1 METRA
6 NHAIIGA
13 FTLAVIAAAFAF
25 VYWFNGTSKSA
36 GHAYYAIV
44 FPGSVSGLNRGSTVL
59 FNGLRVGEVAKLE
72 LAPDNPSNVMVSI
85 DIDARTPMRKDTLAR
100 LEYSGITGVASIALT
115 GGSATAERLPNGQN
129 GNVAVIQGDRS
140 DFANLINTGTRI
152 AARADDV
159 LDKLNRAVDENSG
172 SLSNTLKNAEKFSK
186 ALADNADGVSQFL
199 TAMSD
204 AGRAIKPLAAKL
216 ETLTQDADGL
226 VKAVDPEKVKQIV
239 AQVTEISTKLN
250 AVAGKLDTT
259 FTNLNGFLAT
269 DDNKGMVGEISEAA
283 KSIKRLADNLD
294 MRTKEITSG
303 VVRFTGN
310 GLKQYEQLAIDARQ
324 TVSDVSRVFKS
335 LERNPQQ
342 LIFGAKEQP
351 QQQAPQGTAPT
362 SAPAARHGAAA
373 ERERAAAR

>member
-13 FTLAVIAAAFAF
+13 FTLAVFAAAFGF
-25 VYWFNGTSKSA
+25 VFWFNGASKSA

-44 FPGSVSGLNRGSTVL
+44 FPGSVSGLTRGSTVL
-59 FNGLRVGEVAKLE
+59 FNGLRIGEVSKLE

-115 GGSATAERLPNGQN
+115 GGSNNSERLPNGQN

-159 LDKLNRAVDENSG
+159 LDKVNRALDENVG
-172 SLSNTLKNAEKFSK
+172 AVNNTLKNVEVFSK
-186 ALADNADGVSQFL
+186 ALADNADGVRDFL
-199 TAMSD
+199 AATAD
-204 AGRAIKPLAAKL
+204 VGKAIKPLAAKL
-216 ETLTQDADGL
+216 ETLTADADGI
-226 VKAVDPEKVKQIV
+226 VKAIDPEKVKLIV
-239 AQVTEISTKLN
+239 AQVSEVSVKLN

-269 DDNKGMVGEISEAA
+269 EDNKGMVAEISDAA
-283 KSIKRLADNLD
+283 KSIKKLADNLD
-294 MRTKEITSG
+294 IRTKEITTG

-324 TVSDVSRVFKS
+324 TVSDVSRVFRS

-342 LIFGAKEQP
+342 IIWGAKEQP
-351 QQQAPQGTAPT
+351 QQQAPPPPAPGPR
-362 SAPAARHGAAA
+362 AGAAER

>member
-13 FTLAVIAAAFAF
+13 FTLAVFAAAFGF
-25 VYWFNGTSKSA
+25 VFWFNGASKSA

-44 FPGSVSGLNRGSTVL
+44 FPGSVSGLTRGSTVL
-59 FNGLRVGEVAKLE
+59 FNGLRIGEVSKLE

-115 GGSATAERLPNGQN
+115 GGSNNSERLPNGQN
-129 GNVAVIQGDRS
+129 GNAAIIQGDRS

-159 LDKLNRAVDENSG
+159 LDKVNRALDANVASVN
-172 SLSNTLKNAEKFSK
+172 NTLKNAEVFSK
-186 ALADNADGVSQFL
+186 ALADNADGVRDFL
-199 TAMSD
+199 AATAD
-204 AGRAIKPLAAKL
+204 VGKAIKPLAAKL
-216 ETLTQDADGL
+216 ETLTADADGI
-226 VKAVDPEKVKQIV
+226 VKAIDPEKVKLIV
-239 AQVTEISTKLN
+239 AQVSEISTKLN

-269 DDNKGMVGEISEAA
+269 DDNKGMVAEISDAA
-283 KSIKRLADNLD
+283 KSIKKLADNLD
-294 MRTKEITSG
+294 IRTKEITTG

-324 TVSDVSRVFKS
+324 TVSDVSRVFRS

-342 LIFGAKEQP
+342 IIWGAKEQP
-351 QQQAPQGTAPT
+351 QQAAP
-362 SAPAARHGAAA
+362 PAAPGPRAGASER

>member
-13 FTLAVIAAAFAF
+13 FTLAVIAAAFTF
-25 VYWFNGTSKSA
+25 VFWFNGAGKSA

-44 FPGSVSGLNRGSTVL
+44 FPGSVSGLSRGSTVL
-59 FNGLRVGEVAKLE
+59 FNGLRIGEVSKLE

-115 GGSATAERLPNGQN
+115 GGSNSSERLPNGQN
-129 GNVAVIQGDRS
+129 GNVAIIQGDRS
-140 DFANLINTGTRI
+140 EFANLINTGTRI

-159 LDKLNRAVDENSG
+159 LDKVTRVLDSNATSLN
-172 SLSNTLKNAEKFSK
+172 NTMKNAEKFSK
-186 ALADNADGVSQFL
+186 ALADNADGVSEFL

-216 ETLTQDADGL
+216 ETLTADADGI
-226 VKAVDPEKVKQIV
+226 VKAVDPEKVKLIV
-239 AQVTEISTKLN
+239 AQVSEISTKLN

-269 DDNKGMVGEISEAA
+269 DDNKGMIAEISEAA
-283 KSIKRLADNLD
+283 KSIKHLADNLD
-294 MRTKEITSG
+294 IRTKEITTG

-324 TVSDVSRVFKS
+324 TVNDVSRVFRS

-342 LIFGAKEQP
+342 IIWGAKEQP
-351 QQQAPQGTAPT
+351 AQATPV
-362 SAPAARHGAAA
+362 PARPP
-373 ERERAAAR
+373 ERAAAR

>member
-44 FPGSVSGLNRGSTVL
+44 FPGSVSGLTRGSTVL
-59 FNGLRVGEVAKLE
+59 FNGLRIGEVSKLE
-72 LAPDNPSNVMVSI
+72 LAPDNPSHVMVSI

-115 GGSATAERLPNGQN
+115 GGSATSERLPSGQN
-129 GNVAVIQGDRS
+129 GNVPVIQGDRS

-186 ALADNADGVSQFL
+186 ALADNADGVSEFL

-216 ETLTQDADGL
+216 EILTQDADGL
-226 VKAVDPEKVKQIV
+226 VKAVDPEKVKIIV

-294 MRTKEITSG
+294 IRTKEITTG

-342 LIFGAKEQP
+342 LIFGSKEQP
-351 QQQAPQGTAPT
+351 QQQPAPQAA
-362 SAPAARHGAAA
+362 APAPAGRHGAT

>member
-13 FTLAVIAAAFAF
+13 FTLAVFAAAFGF
-25 VYWFNGTSKSA
+25 VFWFNGASKSA

-44 FPGSVSGLNRGSTVL
+44 FPGSVSGLTRGSTVL
-59 FNGLRVGEVAKLE
+59 FNGLRIGEVSKLE

-115 GGSATAERLPNGQN
+115 GGSNNSERLPNGQN
-129 GNVAVIQGDRS
+129 GNIAVIHGDRS

-159 LDKLNRAVDENSG
+159 LDKVNRALDENVG
-172 SLSNTLKNAEKFSK
+172 AVNNTLKNVEVFSK
-186 ALADNADGVSQFL
+186 ALADNADGVRDFL
-199 TAMSD
+199 AATAD
-204 AGRAIKPLAAKL
+204 VGKAIKPLAAKL
-216 ETLTQDADGL
+216 ETLTADADGI
-226 VKAVDPEKVKQIV
+226 VKAIDPEKVRLIV
-239 AQVTEISTKLN
+239 AQVSEISVKLN

-269 DDNKGMVGEISEAA
+269 DDNKGMVAEISDAA
-283 KSIKRLADNLD
+283 KSIKKLADNLD
-294 MRTKEITSG
+294 IRTKEITTG

-324 TVSDVSRVFKS
+324 TVSDVSRVFRS

-342 LIFGAKEQP
+342 IIWGAKEQP
-351 QQQAPQGTAPT
+351 QQAPP
-362 SAPAARHGAAA
+362 PAAPGPRAGATER

>member
-13 FTLAVIAAAFAF
+13 FTLAVIASAFAF

-44 FPGSVSGLNRGSTVL
+44 FPGSVSGLTRGSTVL
-59 FNGLRVGEVAKLE
+59 FNGLRIGEVSKLE
-72 LAPDNPSNVMVSI
+72 LAPDNPSHVMVSI

-115 GGSATAERLPNGQN
+115 GGSATSERLPSGQN
-129 GNVAVIQGDRS
+129 GNVPVIQGDRY

-159 LDKLNRAVDENSG
+159 LDKLNRVVDENSG

-186 ALADNADGVSQFL
+186 ALADNADGVSEFL

-216 ETLTQDADGL
+216 EILTQDADGL
-226 VKAVDPEKVKQIV
+226 VKAVDPEKVKIIV

-294 MRTKEITSG
+294 IRTKEITTG

-342 LIFGAKEQP
+342 LIFGSKEQP
-351 QQQAPQGTAPT
+351 QQQPAPQAA
-362 SAPAARHGAAA
+362 APAPAGRHGAT

>member
-13 FTLAVIAAAFAF
+13 FTLAVFAAAFGF
-25 VYWFNGTSKSA
+25 VFWFNGASKSA

-44 FPGSVSGLNRGSTVL
+44 FPGSVSGLTRGSTVL
-59 FNGLRVGEVAKLE
+59 FNGLRIGEVSKLE

-115 GGSATAERLPNGQN
+115 GGSNNSERLPNGQN

-159 LDKLNRAVDENSG
+159 LDKVNRALDENVG
-172 SLSNTLKNAEKFSK
+172 AVNNTLKNVEVFSK
-186 ALADNADGVSQFL
+186 ALADNADGVRDFL
-199 TAMSD
+199 AATAD
-204 AGRAIKPLAAKL
+204 VGKAIKPLAAKL
-216 ETLTQDADGL
+216 ETLTADADGI
-226 VKAVDPEKVKQIV
+226 VKAIDPEKVKLIV
-239 AQVTEISTKLN
+239 AQVSEISVKLN

-269 DDNKGMVGEISEAA
+269 DDNKGMVAEISDAA
-283 KSIKRLADNLD
+283 KSIKKLADNLD
-294 MRTKEITSG
+294 IRTKEITTG

-324 TVSDVSRVFKS
+324 TVSDVSRVFRS

-342 LIFGAKEQP
+342 IIWGAKEQP
-351 QQQAPQGTAPT
+351 QQQAPPPPVPGPRAG
-362 SAPAARHGAAA
+362 SAER

>member
-6 NHAIIGA
+6 NHALIGA
-13 FTLAVIAAAFAF
+13 FTLGVLAAAFTF
-25 VYWFNGTSKSA
+25 VFWFNGASKSA

-44 FPGSVSGLNRGSTVL
+44 FPGSVSGLTRGSTVL
-59 FNGLRVGEVAKLE
+59 FNGLRIGEVSKLE

-115 GGSATAERLPNGQN
+115 GGSNNSERLPNGQN

-159 LDKLNRAVDENSG
+159 LNKLNHAVDENTG
-172 SLSNTLKNAEKFSK
+172 SLSSTLKNAEKFSK
-186 ALADNADGVSQFL
+186 ALADNADGVSEFL

-216 ETLTQDADGL
+216 ETLTQDVDGI
-226 VKAVDPEKVKQIV
+226 VKAVDPEKVKTIV
-239 AQVTEISTKLN
+239 AQVSEISVKLN

-269 DDNKGMVGEISEAA
+269 EDNKGMVAEISDAA
-283 KSIKRLADNLD
+283 KSIKKLADNLD
-294 MRTKEITSG
+294 IRTKEITSG

-324 TVSDVSRVFKS
+324 TVGEVSRVFKS

-351 QQQAPQGTAPT
+351 APPSPAPGGR
-362 SAPAARHGAAA
+362 AGAT

>member
-13 FTLAVIAAAFAF
+13 FTLAVFAAAFGF
-25 VYWFNGTSKSA
+25 VFWFNGASKSA

-44 FPGSVSGLNRGSTVL
+44 FPGSVSGLTRGSTVL
-59 FNGLRVGEVAKLE
+59 FNGLRIGEVSKLE

-115 GGSATAERLPNGQN
+115 GGSNNSERLPNGQN
-129 GNVAVIQGDRS
+129 GNLAVIQGDRS

-152 AARADDV
+152 AAHADDV
-159 LDKLNRAVDENSG
+159 LDKVNRALDANVGAVN
-172 SLSNTLKNAEKFSK
+172 NTLKNVEVFSK
-186 ALADNADGVSQFL
+186 ALADNADGVRDFL
-199 TAMSD
+199 AATAD
-204 AGRAIKPLAAKL
+204 VGKAIKPLAAKL
-216 ETLTQDADGL
+216 ETLTADADGI
-226 VKAVDPEKVKQIV
+226 VKAIDPEKVKLIV
-239 AQVTEISTKLN
+239 AQVSEISTKLN

-269 DDNKGMVGEISEAA
+269 EDNKGMVAEISDAA
-283 KSIKRLADNLD
+283 KSIKKLADNLD
-294 MRTKEITSG
+294 IRTKEITTG

-324 TVSDVSRVFKS
+324 TVSDVSRVFRS

-342 LIFGAKEQP
+342 IIWGAKEQP
-351 QQQAPQGTAPT
+351 QQAPP
-362 SAPAARHGAAA
+362 PAAPGPRASAAER

>member
-13 FTLAVIAAAFAF
+13 FTLAVIAAAFTF
-25 VYWFNGTSKSA
+25 VFWFNGASKSA

-44 FPGSVSGLNRGSTVL
+44 FPGSVSGLTRGSTVL
-59 FNGLRVGEVAKLE
+59 FNELRIGEVSKLE

-85 DIDARTPMRKDTLAR
+85 DIDPRTPMRKDTLAR
-100 LEYSGITGVASIALT
+100 L
-115 GGSATAERLPNGQN
+115 PNGQN
-129 GNVAVIQGDRS
+129 GNVAIIQGDRS

-159 LDKLNRAVDENSG
+159 LDKVTRVLDSNSTSLN
-172 SLSNTLKNAEKFSK
+172 NTMKNAEKFSK
-186 ALADNADGVSQFL
+186 ALADNADGVSEFL

-216 ETLTQDADGL
+216 ETLTADADGI
-226 VKAVDPEKVKQIV
+226 VKAVDPEKVKLIV
-239 AQVTEISTKLN
+239 AQVSEISTKLN

-269 DDNKGMVGEISEAA
+269 DDNKGMIAEISEAA
-283 KSIKRLADNLD
+283 KSIKHLADNLD
-294 MRTKEITSG
+294 IRTKEITTG

-324 TVSDVSRVFKS
+324 TVNDVSRVFRS

-342 LIFGAKEQP
+342 IIWGAKEQP
-351 QQQAPQGTAPT
+351 AQATPV
-362 SAPAARHGAAA
+362 PARPP
-373 ERERAAAR
+373 ERAAAR

>member
-13 FTLAVIAAAFAF
+13 FTLAVVAAAFTF
-25 VYWFNGTSKSA
+25 VFWFNGASKSA

-44 FPGSVSGLNRGSTVL
+44 FPGSVSGLTRGSTVL
-59 FNGLRVGEVAKLE
+59 FNGLRIGEVSKLE

-100 LEYSGITGVASIALT
+100 LEYSGLTGVASIGLT
-115 GGSATAERLPNGQN
+115 GGSNSSERLPNGQN
-129 GNVAVIQGDRS
+129 GNVAVIHGDRS
-140 DFANLINTGTRI
+140 DFANLINTGQRI

-159 LDKLNRAVDENSG
+159 LEKLNTAVDANVG
-172 SLSNTLKNAEKFSK
+172 SLNNTLKNAEIFSK
-186 ALADNADGVSQFL
+186 SLADNADGVRDFL
-199 TAMSD
+199 AAMAD
-204 AGRAIKPLAAKL
+204 VGKAVKPLAAKL
-216 ETLTQDADGL
+216 ETLTSDADGI
-226 VKAVDPEKVKQIV
+226 VKAIDPEKVKIIV
-239 AQVTEISTKLN
+239 AQVSEISVKLN

-269 DDNKGMVGEISEAA
+269 DDNKGMVAEISDAA

-294 MRTKEITSG
+294 IRTKEITTG

-324 TVSDVSRVFKS
+324 TVSDVGRVFKS

-342 LIFGAKEQP
+342 LIFGSKEQP
-351 QQQAPQGTAPT
+351 QATPVPARPAPP
-362 SAPAARHGAAA
+362 
-373 ERERAAAR
+373 ERAAAR

>member
-6 NHAIIGA
+6 NHALIGA
-13 FTLAVIAAAFAF
+13 FTLGVLAAAFTF
-25 VYWFNGTSKSA
+25 VFWFNGASKSA

-44 FPGSVSGLNRGSTVL
+44 FPGSVSGLTRGSTVL
-59 FNGLRVGEVAKLE
+59 FNGLRIGEVSKLE

-115 GGSATAERLPNGQN
+115 GGSNNSERLPNGQN

-159 LDKLNRAVDENSG
+159 LNKLNHAVDENTG
-172 SLSNTLKNAEKFSK
+172 SLSSTLKNAEKFSK
-186 ALADNADGVSQFL
+186 ALADNADGVSEFL

-216 ETLTQDADGL
+216 ETLTQDVDGI
-226 VKAVDPEKVKQIV
+226 VKAVDPEKVKTIV
-239 AQVTEISTKLN
+239 AQVSEISVKLN

-269 DDNKGMVGEISEAA
+269 EDNKGMVAEISDAA
-283 KSIKRLADNLD
+283 KSIKKLADNLD
-294 MRTKEITSG
+294 IRTKEITSG

-310 GLKQYEQLAIDARQ
+310 GLKQYEQLAVDARQ
-324 TVSDVSRVFKS
+324 TVGEVSRVFKS

-351 QQQAPQGTAPT
+351 APPAP
-362 SAPAARHGAAA
+362 SPAPGGRAGATER

>member
-6 NHAIIGA
+6 NHAVIGA

-25 VYWFNGTSKSA
+25 VCWFNGANKSA

-44 FPGSVSGLNRGSTVL
+44 FPGSVSGLTRGSTVL
-59 FNGLRVGEVAKLE
+59 FNGLRIGEVSKLE

-115 GGSATAERLPNGQN
+115 GGSNNSERLPNGQN

-159 LDKLNRAVDENSG
+159 LDKVNRAIEANVG
-172 SLSNTLKNAEKFSK
+172 SVNNTLKNVEVFSK
-186 ALADNADGVSQFL
+186 ALADNADGVREFL
-199 TAMSD
+199 AATAD
-204 AGRAIKPLAAKL
+204 VGKAIKPLAVKL
-216 ETLTQDADGL
+216 EALTADADGI
-226 VKAVDPEKVKQIV
+226 VKAIDPEKVKIIV
-239 AQVTEISTKLN
+239 AQVSQISTKLN

-269 DDNKGMVGEISEAA
+269 DDNKGMVAEISDAA
-283 KSIKRLADNLD
+283 KSIKKLADNLD
-294 MRTKEITSG
+294 IRTKEITTG

-324 TVSDVSRVFKS
+324 TVSDVSRVFRS

-342 LIFGAKEQP
+342 IIWGAKEQP
-351 QQQAPQGTAPT
+351 AQATPVPARPAP
-362 SAPAARHGAAA
+362 PD
-373 ERERAAAR
+373 RAAAR

>member
-44 FPGSVSGLNRGSTVL
+44 FPGSVSGLTRGSTVL

-115 GGSATAERLPNGQN
+115 GGSATSERLPSGQN
-129 GNVAVIQGDRS
+129 GNVPVIQGDRS

-186 ALADNADGVSQFL
+186 ALADNADGVSEFL

-216 ETLTQDADGL
+216 EILTQDADGL
-226 VKAVDPEKVKQIV
+226 VKAVDPEKVKIIV

-294 MRTKEITSG
+294 VRTKEITTG

-324 TVSDVSRVFKS
+324 TVNDVSRVFKS

-351 QQQAPQGTAPT
+351 QPQAPQ
-362 SAPAARHGAAA
+362 AAA
-373 ERERAAAR
+373 PGPAGRHERERAAAR

>member
-13 FTLAVIAAAFAF
+13 FTLGVVAAAFAF
-25 VYWFNGTSKSA
+25 VFWFNGASKSA

-44 FPGSVSGLNRGSTVL
+44 FPGSVSGLTRGSTVL

-100 LEYSGITGVASIALT
+100 LEYSGITGVASIGLS
-115 GGSATAERLPNGQN
+115 GGSNNSERLPSGQN
-129 GNVAVIQGDRS
+129 GNVAVIHGDRS

-159 LDKLNRAVDENSG
+159 LDKVNRALDANTG
-172 SLSNTLKNAEKFSK
+172 ALSNTLKNAETFSK
-186 ALADNADGVSQFL
+186 SLADNADGVRDFL
-199 TAMSD
+199 AAMAD
-204 AGRAIKPLAAKL
+204 VGKAVKPLAAKL
-216 ETLTQDADGL
+216 ETLTADADGI
-226 VKAVDPEKVKQIV
+226 VKAIDPEKVRTIV
-239 AQVTEISTKLN
+239 AEVSEISTKLN

-269 DDNKGMVGEISEAA
+269 DDNKGMVAEISDAA

-294 MRTKEITSG
+294 VRTREITTG

-324 TVSDVSRVFKS
+324 TVSDVSRVFRS

-342 LIFGAKEQP
+342 IIWGAKEQP
-351 QQQAPQGTAPT
+351 QQAPP
-362 SAPAARHGAAA
+362 PAAPGPRAGAT

>member
-13 FTLAVIAAAFAF
+13 FTLAVVAAAFGF
-25 VYWFNGTSKSA
+25 VFWFNGASKSA
-36 GHAYYAIV
+36 GHSYYAIV
-44 FPGSVSGLNRGSTVL
+44 FPGSVSGLTRGSTVL
-59 FNGLRVGEVAKLE
+59 FNGLRIGEVSKLE

-115 GGSATAERLPNGQN
+115 GGSNSSEQLPNGQN
-129 GNVAVIQGDRS
+129 GNTAVIQGDRS

-159 LDKLNRAVDENSG
+159 LDKVNRAIDANVG
-172 SLSNTLKNAEKFSK
+172 SLNNTLKNAEIFSK
-186 ALADNADGVSQFL
+186 SLADNADGVRDFL
-199 TAMSD
+199 AATAD
-204 AGRAIKPLAAKL
+204 VGKAIKPLAAKL
-216 ETLTQDADGL
+216 ETLTADADGII
-226 VKAVDPEKVKQIV
+226 KAVDPEKVKTIV

-269 DDNKGMVGEISEAA
+269 EDNKGMIAEISDAA
-283 KSIKRLADNLD
+283 KSIKRLAENLD
-294 MRTKEITSG
+294 LRTKEITTG

-324 TVSDVSRVFKS
+324 TVSDVGRVFKS

-342 LIFGAKEQP
+342 LLFGAKEQP
-351 QQQAPQGTAPT
+351 VQATPV
-362 SAPAARHGAAA
+362 PARPGVS
-373 ERERAAAR
+373 ERAAAAAR